1 MSGGALAAIIEHK
14 RTEVAARRKA
24 RPLAAVREQAEGAP
38 PARGFRAA
46 LESRRPAVIAEIKK
60 ASPSAGVIRADFNV
74 ATIAKSY
81 ACAGATCLSVLTDE
95 RFFQGADCHLRMAR
109 AAAGLP
115 VLRKDFIVDAY
126 QLFESRALGADCV
139 LLMASVLERGELA
152 EFSRLAATLGLE
164 ALFEVHDRA
173 ELDAVLS
180 LEPAMI
186 GVNNRDLRTFAV
198 CLDTTTA
205 LSVHIPPGVTVV
217 AESGIHSR
225 ADVQRL
231 RAAGVHAFL
240 VGTAF
245 MRAPDPGRRLRALF
259 GRFLERH

>member
-1 MSGGALAAIIEHK
+1 MSGGVLGAIVEHK
-14 RTEVAARRKA
+14 HAEVAARRKA

-38 PARGFRAA
+38 SVRGFRAA
-46 LESRRPAVIAEIKK
+46 LESRRPAVIAELKK

-74 ATIAKSY
+74 AAIAKSY
-81 ACAGATCLSVLTDE
+81 ACAGAACLSVLTDE
-95 RFFQGADCHLRMAR
+95 RFFQGADCHLQVAH
-109 AAAGLP
+109 AAASLP

-139 LLMASVLERGELA
+139 LLMASVLERGKLED
-152 EFSRLAATLGLE
+152 FSRLATTLGLE

-180 LEPAMI
+180 LEPAMV
-186 GVNNRDLRTFAV
+186 GVNNRDLRTFEI
-198 CLDTTTA
+198 CLDTTIGLA
-205 LSVHIPPGVTVV
+205 AHVPPGVTVV

-231 RAAGVHAFL
+231 RAAEVHAFL
-240 VGTAF
+240 VGTEF
-245 MRAPDPGRRLRALF
+245 MRDPDPGRRLRALF
-259 GRFLERH
+259 S